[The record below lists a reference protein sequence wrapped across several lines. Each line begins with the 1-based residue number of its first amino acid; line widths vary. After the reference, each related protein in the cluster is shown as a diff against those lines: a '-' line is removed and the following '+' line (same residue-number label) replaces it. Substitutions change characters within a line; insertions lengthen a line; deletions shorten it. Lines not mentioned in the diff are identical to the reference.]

1 MNIADTYTL
10 AQRDIANFVAY
21 LKNSATYED
30 DDKIFLVNRE
40 TLNEKI
46 NQLISERKFG
56 GSSELVNYA
65 KNEFENTDMIS
76 AETSLQFVDIPFSS
90 YYKLAIIAERGNLSL
105 DDILRKLTIPKLKSS
120 LEEIKQ
126 FHDVDKKKTEQ
137 LSVILKEWENKRNG
151 TECVLNLISD
161 DDQRCYGNG
170 GKYSIKLSNE
180 ITSKLTFQ
188 VDTMFVKHLE
198 LLLNTVFSK
207 HKIPDTI
214 ASLCVKS
221 RHFLLFP
228 VNIIGINGK
237 SLNFSFYINYLPSNY
252 SKFLEN
258 LQNDILDQY
267 GVEISNK
274 VGSAVNE
281 YPLDHFLTSFG
292 TYGIDINTGQFLI
305 EGVNPL
311 NRSVFEKMVYDKL
324 INECSLSLC
333 GDGKNESISL
343 IESDFDENVYTQK
356 LQSAISNDDY
366 EAASMYG
373 ESLHIHQVLVEMV
386 PEMCDVLNEVINL
399 TKKVTFKMPDTL
411 WTMLN
416 LALDEKSFDVFIG
429 EELDRYWDGGVVL
442 G

>member
-56 GSSELVNYA
+56 GSSELVNCA
-65 KNEFENTDMIS
+65 KNEFENTDMIL
-76 AETSLQFVDIPFSS
+76 AETSLQFVDIPFSL
-90 YYKLAIIAERGNLSL
+90 YYKLAIIAERENLSL

-126 FHDVDKKKTEQ
+126 FHDVDKKKAEQ
-137 LSVILKEWENKRNG
+137 LSGILKEWENKRNS
-151 TECVLNLISD
+151 TESVLNLISD
-161 DDQRCYGNG
+161 DDQRRYGNG

-228 VNIIGINGK
+228 VNIIGIDGK
-237 SLNFSFYINYLPSNY
+237 SLNFSFYINYLPGNY
-252 SKFLEN
+252 GKFLKN

-267 GVEISNK
+267 DVEISNK
-274 VGSAVNE
+274 VGDAVNE

-292 TYGIDINTGQFLI
+292 TYVIDINTGQFLI

-324 INECSLSLC
+324 IKECSLSLC
-333 GDGKNESISL
+333 GDNKNESISL
-343 IESDFDENVYTQK
+343 IESDFDENVYTRK

-386 PEMCDVLNEVINL
+386 PEMCDVLNELINS
-399 TKKVTFKMPDTL
+399 TQKETFKMPDAL
-411 WTMLN
+411 WVMLE
-416 LALDEKSFDVFIG
+416 LAIGEKSFDEFIG
-429 EELDRYWDGGVVL
+429 EELDRYWEGGVR
-442 G
+442 